1 MDSEIIGHTWATDV
15 LLRHLRSGATRHA
28 YLMTGAE
35 GVGRSTVADW
45 FVRALLCTSAGGKGP
60 PCGEC
65 GVCSLISRGAHP
77 DVHWFEGEG
86 GLKIDD
92 VRKLQHELSLS
103 PYQANR
109 RVAVMPDFETATT
122 EAANAL
128 LKTLEEPP
136 PNVVLVLT
144 AATEESVLPT
154 IVSRCEVIAL
164 RPMAIGD
171 LAKALEKRGEPADR
185 ARMLAGQAMGRPG
198 LAIRLSGDAEQVRQ
212 RSLLI
217 EDGLRVLGMTRAG
230 RFEYAA
236 EVNHHKEPA
245 DNRKASILVLEAWLS
260 LWRDVLHQIHGVQG
274 QMTFPEF
281 NLDVEKVAARVDPD
295 QVVVLLRE
303 IENALRRIASNAN
316 PLLAMETIM
325 LALPMV
331 QLA

>member
-1 MDSEIIGHTWATDV
+1 MDREIIGHSWAIDV

-28 YLMTGAE
+28 YLLTGAE

-45 FVRALLCTSAGGKGP
+45 FVRALLCTSEGGEGLP
-60 PCGEC
+60 C
-65 GVCSLISRGAHP
+65 GVCEACSLIAKGAHP
-77 DVHWFEGEG
+77 DVHWLAGDG

-92 VRKLQHELSLS
+92 VRRLQHELSLS

-109 RVAVMPDFETATT
+109 RVAVMPDFEMATT

-136 PNVVLVLT
+136 PNVVLLLT
-144 AATEESVLPT
+144 ATTEESLLPT

-171 LAKALEKRGEPADR
+171 LAKALELRGESAER
-185 ARMLAGQAMGRPG
+185 ARTLAGQAMGRPG
-198 LAIRLSGDAEQVRQ
+198 LALRLSEDAEQVRQ
-212 RSLLI
+212 RTVLI
-217 EDGLRVLGMTRAG
+217 EDGLRLLGMKRAD

-236 EVNHHKEPA
+236 EVNHHKEPV
-245 DNRKASILVLEAWLS
+245 DNRRASILVLEAWLS
-260 LWRDVLHQIHGVQG
+260 LWRDVLHQAHGVDS

-281 NLDVEKVAARVDPD
+281 NVDVEKVAARVESDD
-295 QVVVLLRE
+295 VVHLLRE
-303 IENALRRIASNAN
+303 IEDAMQRIAANAN
-316 PLLAMETIM
+316 PLLAMETVM
-325 LALPMV
+325 LALPRV